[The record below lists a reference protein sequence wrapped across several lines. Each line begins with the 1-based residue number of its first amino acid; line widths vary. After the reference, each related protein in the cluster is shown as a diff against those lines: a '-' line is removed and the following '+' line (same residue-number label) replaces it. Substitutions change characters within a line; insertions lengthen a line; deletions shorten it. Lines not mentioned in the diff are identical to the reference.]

1 MASNNYIYK
10 MSNAGGMATVT
21 RYTDMLA
28 GNTTWN
34 PWEPDGAYDSLAT
47 VTVPSGG
54 AASVTIAGIPNTYKH
69 LQLRVFAQSNRSS
82 FSVDNLFG
90 TVNGDSSASYSYH
103 QIQASTSTTTAASA
117 GGNASQTALTIG
129 GINTG
134 VATNVF
140 TACVVD
146 YLDYASTSKFKIIR
160 SLNGYDV
167 NGTVGTNS
175 FGGTVGLYSNLYMKT
190 DPITSL
196 TFTVLSGTAFTQH
209 SQFTLYG
216 VK

>member
-1 MASNNYIYK
+1 
-10 MSNAGGMATVT
+10 MSNAGGMATIQ

-28 GNTTWN
+28 GNTVWN
-34 PWEPDGAYDSLAT
+34 PWEPEGAYDSLAT

-54 AASVTIAGIPNTYKH
+54 LASVTFAAIPNTYKH
-69 LQLRVFAQSNRSS
+69 LQLRVFAQSNRTS

-90 TVNGDSSASYSYH
+90 TVNGDSSASYAQHSL
-103 QIQASTSTTTAASA
+103 QASASTTTAPTA

-129 GINTG
+129 GINSG

-140 TACVVD
+140 TASVVD
-146 YLDYASTSKFKIIR
+146 YLDYASTSKFKTIR

-167 NGTVGTNS
+167 NGTVGTGS
-175 FGGTVGLYSNLYMKT
+175 WGGQVGIYSNLYMKT